1 MENSRDNAIGLRTT
15 SAASTNEQVVWQY
28 KVELGISV
36 GLSRATSSKHETS
49 HDLYLRVSY
58 IHRLSSMNVP
68 FNETF
73 GQCVVAIE
81 IGFLCMGLIVT
92 VFSAY
97 AYHRANTVRM
107 ASAKRDGINESKY
120 TVGFYVI

>member
-1 MENSRDNAIGLRTT
+1 MAIQGGIGNLGGIIASNIFQTRDQPRFILACELR
-15 SAASTNEQVVWQY
+15 SPP
-28 KVELGISV
+28 VEYE
-36 GLSRATSSKHETS
+36 RA
-49 HDLYLRVSY
+49 
-58 IHRLSSMNVP
+58 
-68 FNETF
+68 FQWTF
-73 GQCVVAIE
+73 GRCAVAIE